1 MKTLLV
7 SIGLGALMSTA
18 ALAAPA
24 TGSAPAAA
32 VPETLQQN
40 SVIQIQHRRDD
51 DRRWR
56 EQSRRHR
63 YEPGRHYRSA
73 PHGWHRHRH
82 RPRDWYARGCVVIG
96 PVWFCP

>member
-24 TGSAPAAA
+24 TGNAPAAFPQSLQRDG
-32 VPETLQQN
+32 VPH
-40 SVIQIQHRRDD
+40 IQYRRDD

-56 EQSRRHR
+56 DRRPHHR
-63 YEPGRHYRSA
+63 YEPGRHYRHA
-73 PHGWHRHRH
+73 PHGWHRHHH
-82 RPRDWYARGCVVIG
+82 RPRDWYARGCVVVG